1 MPAPANRLSRARR
14 IVSTAVGSAVSLWL
28 AFAAIHLW
36 LGYLNLY
43 GPGLP
48 MGDVTYVYLFW
59 VERGVLGAEWVGIDT
74 SWVYPLLALVPML
87 AAYVFGPDLYGTT
100 WLTLVMV
107 LNAVA
112 LVSIIGVEERARRA
126 GVAWWW
132 MLFLALVGPI
142 ALGRIDAIT
151 VPVAL
156 VAVMLIADHPKW
168 GGALL
173 AVGAWIKVW
182 PAGLLLAALI
192 ALRARGAVL
201 SAAVTVSILVVAA
214 GLALGGVSALLTP
227 ITEQTSRGLQVESPV
242 STVWLWAAAAGEWA
256 ARVYYDQGILTWQV
270 FGDGSQLVADL
281 MTPLL
286 ALVVLV
292 IVALGVIATRRGA
305 DEVELFPVLALAIV
319 MALIAVNKVGSPQFA
334 TWIAVPVVLGLAWQT
349 WGGVSFRVPAVL
361 ALAIAVL
368 TQVVYPVLYGSLL
381 SLDPRMLAVLT
392 ARNLLYLVLLGWAIW
407 QVAVLCWRPRPV
419 APLTAPVAAQDVV
432 PLVAPVAASV
442 PATDFTA
449 PEGASS

>member
-1 MPAPANRLSRARR
+1 MAATDPTLDR
-14 IVSTAVGSAVSLWL
+14 AVSLVRAGEVARLIGGSAITLWL
-28 AFAAIHLW
+28 VFGAVHLW

-59 VERGVLGAEWVGIDT
+59 VERGLLGNEWVGIDT

-87 AAYVFGPDLYGTT
+87 ASYVFGPDLYGST
-100 WLTLVMV
+100 WLTIVMM

-112 LVSIIGVEERARRA
+112 LVSIIGVQERARHA
-126 GVAWWW
+126 AIAWWW
-132 MLFLALVGPI
+132 MLYLVLLGPI

-156 VAVMLIADHPKW
+156 VAVMLIARHPRW

-182 PAGLLLAALI
+182 PAGLLLAAFI
-192 ALRARGAVL
+192 ALRDRGAVL
-201 SAAVTVSILVVAA
+201 AATVGTSMVVVAA
-214 GLALGGVSALLTP
+214 GLALGGASALLTP
-227 ITEQTSRGLQVESPV
+227 ITEQTGRGLQVEAPI

-270 FGDGSQLVADL
+270 IGDGSAQAAAA

-286 ALVVLV
+286 ALAVV
-292 IVALGVIATRRGA
+292 VIAGLGLIAVRRGV
-305 DEVELFPVLALAIV
+305 DEVVLFPVLALAMV
-319 MALIAVNKVGSPQFA
+319 MALITVNKVGSPQFA
-334 TWIAVPVVLGLAWQT
+334 TWIAVPVVLGLAWQR

-361 ALAIAVL
+361 ALVIAAL
-368 TQVVYPVLYGSLL
+368 TQVVYPVLYANLL
-381 SLDPRMLAVLT
+381 SLELGMLLVLT
-392 ARNLLYLVLLGWAIW
+392 ARNLLYIALLGWAVG
-407 QVAVLCWRPRPV
+407 QLVMLCWRPAR
-419 APLTAPVAAQDVV
+419 AAAHEVV
-432 PLVAPVAASV
+432 PAQ
-442 PATDFTA
+442 
-449 PEGASS
+449 EGASA

>member
-1 MPAPANRLSRARR
+1 MPATARLATARHGVGR
-14 IVSTAVGSAVSLWL
+14 VVVTAAGSAVSLWL
-28 AFAAIHLW
+28 AFAAVHLW

-59 VERGVLGAEWVGIDT
+59 VERGVLGSEWVGIDT

-87 AAYVFGPDLYGTT
+87 AAYVFGPDLFGTT
-100 WLTLVMV
+100 WLTIVMM

-126 GVAWWW
+126 GIAWFW
-132 MLFLALVGPI
+132 MLFLVLVGPI

-156 VAVMLIADHPKW
+156 VAVMLIADHPRW

-192 ALRARGAVL
+192 ALRARSSV
-201 SAAVTVSILVVAA
+201 VVASVGVSLGVIA
-214 GLALGGVSALLTP
+214 VGIALGGASALLSP
-227 ITEQTSRGLQVESPV
+227 ITEQAGRGLQVEAPV

-256 ARVYYDQGILTWQV
+256 ARVYYDQGILTWQI
-270 FGDGSQLVADL
+270 FGDGSAQAAAA

-286 ALVVLV
+286 ALAVFI
-292 IVALGVIATRRGA
+292 IVALGIVASRRGI
-305 DEVELFPVLALAIV
+305 DEVELFPVLALALV
-319 MALIAVNKVGSPQFA
+319 MALITVNKVGSPQFA
-334 TWIAVPVVLGLAWQT
+334 TWIAVPVILGLAWQRS
-349 WGGVSFRVPAVL
+349 GGVAFRVPAVL
-361 ALAIAVL
+361 ALVIAAL

-381 SLDPRMLAVLT
+381 ALDPRMLVVLS
-392 ARNLLYLVLLGWAIW
+392 ARNLLYVVLLGWAVW
-407 QVAVLCWRPRPV
+407 QLVVLCWRPRVAEPV
-419 APLTAPVAAQDVV
+419 DTAVAQ
-432 PLVAPVAASV
+432 
-442 PATDFTA
+442 
-449 PEGASS
+449 EGASA

>member
-1 MPAPANRLSRARR
+1 MAATDPTLDR
-14 IVSTAVGSAVSLWL
+14 AVSLVRAGEVVRLIGGSAITLWL
-28 AFAAIHLW
+28 VFGAVHLW

-59 VERGVLGAEWVGIDT
+59 VERGLLGNEWVGIDT

-87 AAYVFGPDLYGTT
+87 ASYVFGPDLYGST
-100 WLTLVMV
+100 WLTIVMM

-112 LVSIIGVEERARRA
+112 LVSIIGVQERARHA
-126 GVAWWW
+126 AIAWWW
-132 MLFLALVGPI
+132 MLYLVLLGPI

-156 VAVMLIADHPKW
+156 VAVMLIARYPRW

-182 PAGLLLAALI
+182 PAGLLLAAFV
-192 ALRARGAVL
+192 ALRDRGAVL
-201 SAAVTVSILVVAA
+201 AATVGTSMVVVAA
-214 GLALGGVSALLTP
+214 GLALGGASALLTP
-227 ITEQTSRGLQVESPV
+227 ITEQTGRGLQVEAPI

-270 FGDGSQLVADL
+270 IGDGSAQAAAA

-286 ALVVLV
+286 ALAVV
-292 IVALGVIATRRGA
+292 VIAGLGLIAVRRGV
-305 DEVELFPVLALAIV
+305 DEVVLFPVLALAMV
-319 MALIAVNKVGSPQFA
+319 MALITVNKVGSPQFA
-334 TWIAVPVVLGLAWQT
+334 TWIAVPVVLGLAWQR

-361 ALAIAVL
+361 ALVIAAL
-368 TQVVYPVLYGSLL
+368 TQVVYPVLYANLL
-381 SLDPRMLAVLT
+381 SLELGMLLVLT
-392 ARNLLYLVLLGWAIW
+392 ARNLLYIVLLGWAVG
-407 QVAVLCWRPRPV
+407 QLVMLCWRPAR
-419 APLTAPVAAQDVV
+419 AAGLEVV
-432 PLVAPVAASV
+432 SAR
-442 PATDFTA
+442 
-449 PEGASS
+449 EGASA

>member
-1 MPAPANRLSRARR
+1 MPATARLATARHGVGRA
-14 IVSTAVGSAVSLWL
+14 VVTAAGSAVSIWL
-28 AFAAIHLW
+28 AFAAVHLW

-59 VERGVLGAEWVGIDT
+59 VERGVLGSEWVGIDT

-87 AAYVFGPDLYGTT
+87 AAYVFGPDLFGTT
-100 WLTLVMV
+100 WLTIVMM

-126 GVAWWW
+126 GIAWFW
-132 MLFLALVGPI
+132 MLFLVLVGPI

-156 VAVMLIADHPKW
+156 VAVMLIADHPRW

-192 ALRARGAVL
+192 ALRARSSV
-201 SAAVTVSILVVAA
+201 VVAGVGVSLGVIA
-214 GLALGGVSALLTP
+214 VGIALGGASALLSP
-227 ITEQTSRGLQVESPV
+227 ITEQAGRGLQVEAPV

-256 ARVYYDQGILTWQV
+256 ARVYYDQGILTWQIL
-270 FGDGSQLVADL
+270 GDGSAQAAAA

-286 ALVVLV
+286 ALAVFI
-292 IVALGVIATRRGA
+292 IVALGIVATRRGI
-305 DEVELFPVLALAIV
+305 DEVELFPVLALALV
-319 MALIAVNKVGSPQFA
+319 MALITVNKVGSPQFA
-334 TWIAVPVVLGLAWQT
+334 TWIAVPVILGLAWQRS
-349 WGGVSFRVPAVL
+349 GGVAFRVPAVL
-361 ALAIAVL
+361 ALVIAAL

-381 SLDPRMLAVLT
+381 ALDPRMLVVLS
-392 ARNLLYLVLLGWAIW
+392 ARNLLYVVLLGWAVW
-407 QVAVLCWRPRPV
+407 QLVVLCWRPRV
-419 APLTAPVAAQDVV
+419 AAPVDTAVAQ
-432 PLVAPVAASV
+432 
-442 PATDFTA
+442 
-449 PEGASS
+449 EGASA

>member
-1 MPAPANRLSRARR
+1 MPAPADRLATARR
-14 IVSTAVGSAVSLWL
+14 IITTAAGSAVSLWIG
-28 AFAAIHLW
+28 FAVVHLW

-59 VERGVLGAEWVGIDT
+59 VERGVLGGEWVGIDT
-74 SWVYPLLALVPML
+74 SWVYPLLALAPML

-100 WLTLVMV
+100 WLTIVMM
-107 LNAVA
+107 LNAAA
-112 LVSIIGVEERARRA
+112 LVSIIGVQERARRA
-126 GVAWWW
+126 PIAWWW
-132 MLFLALVGPI
+132 MLFLVLVGPI

-182 PAGLLLAALI
+182 PAGLLLAALV

-201 SAAVTVSILVVAA
+201 ASAVAVSMLVVAT
-214 GLALGGVSALLTP
+214 GIALGGASALLTP
-227 ITEQTSRGLQVESPV
+227 ITEQTGRGLQVESPV

-256 ARVYYDQGILTWQV
+256 ASVYYDQGILTWQV
-270 FGDGSQLVADL
+270 VGDGSQLAADL

-292 IVALGVIATRRGA
+292 IVSLGIVASRRGV
-305 DEVELFPVLALAIV
+305 DEVELFPVLGLAIV
-319 MALIAVNKVGSPQFA
+319 MALITVNKVGSPQFA
-334 TWIAVPVVLGLAWQT
+334 TWIAVPIVLGLAWQS
-349 WGGVSFRVPAVL
+349 WGGVSFRVPAVI
-361 ALAIAVL
+361 ALVVAGL
-368 TQVVYPVLYGSLL
+368 TQIVYPVLYGSLL
-381 SLDPRMLAVLT
+381 ALDPRMLVVLS
-392 ARNLLYLVLLGWAIW
+392 ARNLLYVALLGWAVW
-407 QVAVLCWRPRPV
+407 QLVALYSRPRIVSSGVAV
-419 APLTAPVAAQDVV
+419 AAAAQ
-432 PLVAPVAASV
+432 AS
-442 PATDFTA
+442 
-449 PEGASS
+449 EGASS

>member
-1 MPAPANRLSRARR
+1 MPATARLATARHGVGRA
-14 IVSTAVGSAVSLWL
+14 VVTAAGSAVSLWL
-28 AFAAIHLW
+28 AFAAVHLW

-59 VERGVLGAEWVGIDT
+59 VERGVLGSEWVGIDT

-87 AAYVFGPDLYGTT
+87 AAYIFGPDLFGTT
-100 WLTLVMV
+100 WLTIVMM

-126 GVAWWW
+126 GIAWFW
-132 MLFLALVGPI
+132 MLFLVLVGPI

-156 VAVMLIADHPKW
+156 VAVMLIADHPRW

-182 PAGLLLAALI
+182 PAGLLVAALI
-192 ALRARGAVL
+192 ALRARSSV
-201 SAAVTVSILVVAA
+201 VVA
-214 GLALGGVSALLTP
+214 GVGVSLGVITVGIALGGASALLSP
-227 ITEQTSRGLQVESPV
+227 ITEQAGRGLQVEAPV

-256 ARVYYDQGILTWQV
+256 ARVYYDQGILTWQI
-270 FGDGSQLVADL
+270 FGDGSAQAAAA

-286 ALVVLV
+286 ALAVFI
-292 IVALGVIATRRGA
+292 IVALGIVATRRGI
-305 DEVELFPVLALAIV
+305 DEVELFPVLALALV
-319 MALIAVNKVGSPQFA
+319 MALITVNKVGSPQFA
-334 TWIAVPVVLGLAWQT
+334 TWIAVPVILGLAWQRS
-349 WGGVSFRVPAVL
+349 GGLAFRVPAVL
-361 ALAIAVL
+361 ALVIAAL

-381 SLDPRMLAVLT
+381 ALDPRMLVVLS
-392 ARNLLYLVLLGWAIW
+392 ARNLLYVVLLGWAVW
-407 QVAVLCWRPRPV
+407 QLVVLCWRPRV
-419 APLTAPVAAQDVV
+419 AAPVDTAVAQ
-432 PLVAPVAASV
+432 
-442 PATDFTA
+442 
-449 PEGASS
+449 EGASA

>member
-1 MPAPANRLSRARR
+1 MAATDPTLDRAVPLVRAREVFGL
-14 IVSTAVGSAVSLWL
+14 IGGSAITLWL
-28 AFAAIHLW
+28 VFGAVHLW

-59 VERGVLGAEWVGIDT
+59 VERGLLGNEWVGIDT

-87 AAYVFGPDLYGTT
+87 ASYVFGPDLYGST
-100 WLTLVMV
+100 WLTIVMM

-112 LVSIIGVEERARRA
+112 LVSIIGVQERARHA
-126 GVAWWW
+126 AIAWWW
-132 MLFLALVGPI
+132 MLYLVLLGPI

-156 VAVMLIADHPKW
+156 VAVMLIARHPRW

-182 PAGLLLAALI
+182 PAGLLLAAFV
-192 ALRARGAVL
+192 ALRDRGAVL
-201 SAAVTVSILVVAA
+201 AATVGTSMVVVAA
-214 GLALGGVSALLTP
+214 GLALGGASALLTP
-227 ITEQTSRGLQVESPV
+227 ITEQTGRGLQVEAPI

-270 FGDGSQLVADL
+270 IGDGSAQAAAA

-286 ALVVLV
+286 ALAVV
-292 IVALGVIATRRGA
+292 VIAGLGLIAVRRGV
-305 DEVELFPVLALAIV
+305 DEVVLFPVLALAMV
-319 MALIAVNKVGSPQFA
+319 MALITVNKVGSPQFA
-334 TWIAVPVVLGLAWQT
+334 TWIAVPVVLGLAWQR

-361 ALAIAVL
+361 ALVIAAL
-368 TQVVYPVLYGSLL
+368 TQVVYPVLYANLL
-381 SLDPRMLAVLT
+381 SLELGLLLVLT
-392 ARNLLYLVLLGWAIW
+392 ARNLLYIVLFGWAVG
-407 QVAVLCWRPRPV
+407 QLVMLCWPPAR
-419 APLTAPVAAQDVV
+419 AAGLEVV
-432 PLVAPVAASV
+432 SAR
-442 PATDFTA
+442 
-449 PEGASS
+449 EGASA